1 MDRTGRL
8 GRCHCAKAS
17 RPAVSEHERP
27 ARIAAMVEELM
38 ILGLTRETAEAQV
51 LAALGDVLNVIE
63 VPTEELPSVR
73 SPR

>member
-1 MDRTGRL
+1 
-8 GRCHCAKAS
+8 
-17 RPAVSEHERP
+17 
-27 ARIAAMVEELM
+27 M